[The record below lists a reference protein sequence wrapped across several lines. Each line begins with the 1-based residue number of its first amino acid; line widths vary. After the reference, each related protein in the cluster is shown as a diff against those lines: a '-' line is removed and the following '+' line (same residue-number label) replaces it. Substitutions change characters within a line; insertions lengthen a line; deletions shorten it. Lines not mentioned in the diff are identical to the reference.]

1 MIKTQSQKHYTDEV
15 LTTQLNHL
23 AGLAKW
29 LSVHS

>member
-1 MIKTQSQKHYTDEV
+1 MTKTHSQKHYTDEV